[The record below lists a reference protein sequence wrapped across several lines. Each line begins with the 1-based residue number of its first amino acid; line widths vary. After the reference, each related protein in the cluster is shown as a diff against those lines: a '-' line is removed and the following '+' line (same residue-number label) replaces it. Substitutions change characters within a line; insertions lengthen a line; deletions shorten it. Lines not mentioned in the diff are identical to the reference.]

1 MPLPPKLK
9 APLGDPGLSQEGC
22 CPATYISKGRK
33 TPLCQPCQGLGVD
46 PHAGWCPQGW
56 GRGSAAYS
64 PAPGFQDPHLHPPL
78 ADGATSR
85 SKHDEQGT
93 PSRHRGSLSWGLP
106 GGPRQG
112 VVPRESI
119 SVVQTSCPNRTPRC
133 GHSPSRRSSRPC
145 SRTWRPGIAGSLAA
159 ATEFLAPFPKP
170 TQPGAWEEASRA
182 RDPGEPPPTPPPTPR
197 SQPVDMCASPPLTPQ
212 DPTSDTGVKLPQ
224 VKTEGGWA
232 DPLKELLL
240 FPDPRLCLRGPS

>member
-1 MPLPPKLK
+1 MPAGAPRGGGGEVQPTAQHRAFRIPTSTPHWLMVP
-9 APLGDPGLSQEGC
+9 PLG
-22 CPATYISKGRK
+22 ANTTSKGR
-33 TPLCQPCQGLGVD
+33 
-46 PHAGWCPQGW
+46 
-56 GRGSAAYS
+56 R
-64 PAPGFQDPHLHPPL
+64 PGT
-78 ADGATSR
+78 GAHSV
-85 SKHDEQGT
+85 G
-93 PSRHRGSLSWGLP
+93 GLP
-106 GGPRQG
+106 RGPRQG

-119 SVVQTSCPNRTPRC
+119 SVVQTSCPNRAPRC

-197 SQPVDMCASPPLTPQ
+197 SQPVDTCASPPLTPQ
-212 DPTSDTGVKLPQ
+212 DPTSDTEVKLPQ

-232 DPLKELLL
+232 NPLKELLL